1 MIRYIPG
8 KTRIKVEFAK
18 NITLGDIIMFVFC
31 LAGVGLILLSKGFGE
46 YKIWFALGWGIISI
60 ALFLPVEEGM
70 RLYSSI
76 GLVVR
81 FTAFRKKYIN
91 AHDKVRGYRDM
102 SEITPFIKID
112 KDEQGNHLYMNF
124 GEYYGMA
131 IEIKPI
137 ALELMQEDGQDD
149 MINTFARGL
158 RRMTQGQSA
167 MIVKTIRPVRFDEF
181 LKNDDEKYE
190 LLNRLYEQGY
200 YTENEMYSRG
210 EIFRERVAFLQ
221 NAMNAEPILQNFFY
235 LVIFGTD
242 KTALRDTCLGVIGD
256 LMAGQNSLNSHILA
270 NQELI
275 VFLKSNYKQIFSE
288 KEAQNLPPS
297 QFRDWILPK
306 KIEFKTA
313 KMVMDGKNYRQLCLS
328 NYPNVVGNAWAAQMF
343 SMDDTRVVLKML
355 PIDKEK
361 GARAIDKVIMEKE
374 SKMDRTYSE
383 SKRIEQQNDLDSLRL
398 LLTELKSNNE
408 MLYDVSIHF
417 TVLEE
422 QRRELKAVLRQE
434 GYRVNDMFGRQVDAF
449 ISSNISRLQN
459 IKSCTRN
466 MPTTTIA
473 ASFPFVAAYMQD
485 PKGFYLG
492 LTTSGYPVF
501 ADFFRRDAKMGRIN
515 SNMMIIG
522 KSGSGKSYATKTIL
536 SNLAADR
543 TKMFILDPEQE
554 YETLTYNLGGKVIDV
569 GSNRSGILNP
579 FHIMASLEDI
589 DNMQQD
595 IRQSEQDGN
604 EDDEGAIEGSGFTNK
619 TFYTHLQ
626 FLEQFFSV
634 ILEGISP
641 DAFELL
647 NTLIVDLYKMKNIS
661 EKTDLTTLTAKDY
674 PIFDD
679 LYHLIEKKLKSE
691 TDQYLKTN
699 YLVLKTYIQ
708 KFATGGR
715 NSDLW
720 NGPTS
725 LVTDEVLITF
735 NFQTLFASK
744 NNKLANAQ
752 MLLIFKYLNN
762 EIINNKKFNEQ
773 YKKTYGLDIKR
784 QIVVAVDEAHMF
796 IDPDFPVALN
806 FMAEMAK
813 RIRKYQGMQI
823 VITQNI
829 KDFLG
834 TQEIQRRSAAIINA
848 SQYSLIFQMA
858 PNDMSDLLK
867 LYSSAGGINKTEQ
880 ERIVTA
886 PLGQCFLISGPISR
900 QFVKIIALPTCKRV
914 MGEG

>member
-1 MIRYIPG
+1 MVRYIPG

-18 NITLGDIIMFVFC
+18 NITLGDIIMFLFC
-31 LAGVGLILLSKGFGE
+31 IAGLGLILLSQGFGQ
-46 YKIWFALGWGIISI
+46 YKLWFAMAWGVISI
-60 ALFLPVEEGM
+60 SLFIPIDEGL

-76 GLVVR
+76 GLLLR

-91 AHDKVRGYRDM
+91 VAGKVRGYRNM
-102 SEITPFIKID
+102 AEITPFISID
-112 KDEQGNHLYMNF
+112 SGKYLNM
-124 GEYYGMA
+124 GEYYGMV
-131 IEIKPI
+131 IEIKPV
-137 ALELMQEDGQDD
+137 ALELMQEGAQDD
-149 MINTFARGL
+149 LINTFARGL
-158 RRMTQGQSA
+158 RRMSGNQSA
-167 MIVKTIRPVRFDEF
+167 MIVKARRPVRFDEF
-181 LKNDDEKYE
+181 LKNDDEKYA

-200 YTENEMYSRG
+200 YTEGELESRNL
-210 EIFRERVAFLQ
+210 IFRERVTFLQ
-221 NAMNAEPILQNFFY
+221 NAMNAEPILQDFFY
-235 LVIFGTD
+235 LVVFGMD
-242 KTALRDTCLGVIGD
+242 KTNLEETIVGITNDLG
-256 LMAGQNSLNSHILA
+256 AGQNGLTSNVLTGKN
-270 NQELI
+270 LI
-275 VFLKSNYKQIFSE
+275 VFLKSNYKEIFSE
-288 KEAQNLPPS
+288 READNLPPS
-297 QFRDWILPK
+297 QYRNWILPK

-313 KMVMDGKNYRQLCLS
+313 RMLMDGKHYRQFCIS
-328 NYPNVVGNAWAAQMF
+328 NYPSMVGNAWAADMF
-343 SMDDTRVVLKML
+343 SMEDSRVVLKML

-361 GARAIDKVIMEKE
+361 GERAIDRVIMEKE
-374 SKMDRTYSE
+374 SKLDRTYTE
-383 SKRIEQQNDLDSLRL
+383 SKRIEQQNDLDSLRML
-398 LLTELKSNNE
+398 LNELKSNNE

-422 QRRELKAVLRQE
+422 RRKELKAVLRQD
-434 GYRVNDMFGRQVDAF
+434 GYRINEMFGRQVDAF
-449 ISSNISRLQN
+449 ISSNISRVQN
-459 IKSCTRN
+459 IKSCARN
-466 MPTTTIA
+466 MPTTLIA
-473 ASFPFVAAYMQD
+473 SSFPFVAAYMQD
-485 PKGFYLG
+485 PKGFFLG
-492 LTTSGYPVF
+492 STTSGYPVF
-501 ADFFRRDAKMGRIN
+501 ADFFMRDSKAGRIN

-554 YETLTYNLGGKVIDV
+554 YEVLTKNLGGKVIDV
-569 GSNRSGILNP
+569 GSNKSGILNP

-595 IRQSEQDGN
+595 LAESEIPQYDEDGN
-604 EDDEGAIEGSGFTNK
+604 EIETEVSGFTNK

-626 FLEQFFSV
+626 FLEQFFKI
-634 ILEGISP
+634 ILEGISS

-647 NTLIVDLYKMKNIS
+647 NTLIAELYRSKGIS
-661 EKTDLTTLTAKDY
+661 EKSDLTKLQEEDY

-679 LYHLIEKKLKSE
+679 LYAMIQKKLKAE
-691 TDQYLKTN
+691 KDAYLKTN
-699 YLVLKTYIQ
+699 YLVLNTYIQ

-725 LVTDEVLITF
+725 IMTDEVLITF

-744 NNKLANAQ
+744 NNQLANAQ
-752 MLLIFKYLNN
+752 MLLVFKYLNN

-784 QIVVAVDEAHMF
+784 QVVVAVDEAHMF

-867 LYSSAGGINKTEQ
+867 LYSSAGGINKNEQ

-886 PLGQCFLISGPISR
+886 PRGRCFLISGPVNR
-900 QFVKIIALPTCKRV
+900 QFVDIVALPTCRVV

>member
-18 NITLGDIIMFVFC
+18 NITLGDIIMFIFC
-31 LAGVGLILLSKGFGE
+31 LAGLGLILLSQGFGQ
-46 YKIWFALGWGIISI
+46 YKLWFAIAWGAISVSMFI
-60 ALFLPVEEGM
+60 PIDEGL

-76 GLVVR
+76 GLLLR

-91 AHDKVRGYRDM
+91 VVDKVRGYRNM
-102 SEITPFIKID
+102 SEITPFISID
-112 KDEQGNHLYMNF
+112 SGKYINL
-124 GEYYGMA
+124 GEYFGMVL
-131 IEIKPI
+131 EIKPV
-137 ALELMQEDGQDD
+137 ALELMQEPAQDSL
-149 MINTFARGL
+149 IHTFARGL
-158 RRMTQGQSA
+158 RRMTGNQSA
-167 MIVKTIRPVRFDEF
+167 MIIKTRRPVRFDEF

-200 YTENEMYSRG
+200 YTADELDSRNL
-210 EIFRERVAFLQ
+210 IFRERVSFLQ
-221 NAMNAEPILQNFFY
+221 NAMNAEPILQDFFY
-235 LVIFGTD
+235 LVIFGGD
-242 KTALRDTCLGVIGD
+242 KTNLEETAIGIVGD
-256 LMAGQNSLNSHILA
+256 LGSGQNSLNSHILT
-270 NQELI
+270 NKELI
-275 VFLKSNYKQIFSE
+275 VFLKSNYKEVFSE
-288 KEAQNLPPS
+288 READNLPPS
-297 QFRDWILPK
+297 QYRNWILPK

-313 KMVMDGKNYRQLCLS
+313 RMLMEGKHYRQFCIS
-328 NYPNVVGNAWAAQMF
+328 NYPSVVGNAWAANMF
-343 SMDDTRVVLKML
+343 AMEDSRVVLKML

-361 GARAIDKVIMEKE
+361 GEKAIDRVIMEKE
-374 SKMDRTYSE
+374 SKLDRTHTE
-383 SKRIEQQNDLDSLRL
+383 SKRIEQQNDLDSLRI

-422 QRRELKAVLRQE
+422 RRKEVKAVLRQE
-434 GYRVNDMFGRQVDAF
+434 GYRINEMFGRQVDAF

-473 ASFPFVAAYMQD
+473 SAFPFVAAYMQD
-485 PKGFYLG
+485 PKGFYIG
-492 LTTSGYPVF
+492 YTTSGYPVF
-501 ADFFRRDAKMGRIN
+501 ADFFVRDSKAGRIN

-554 YETLTYNLGGKVIDV
+554 YETLTKNLGGKVIDV
-569 GSNRSGILNP
+569 GSNKSGILNP

-595 IRQSEQDGN
+595 LEDAGQLHN
-604 EDDEGAIEGSGFTNK
+604 EDGEEVEVSGFTNK

-626 FLEQFFSV
+626 FLEQFFKI
-634 ILEGISP
+634 ILQGISS

-647 NTLIVDLYKMKNIS
+647 NTTIAELYRSKGIS
-661 EKTDLTTLTAKDY
+661 EKSDLTKLKAEDY

-679 LYHLIEKKLKSE
+679 LYTLIENKLKVE
-691 TDQYLKTN
+691 KDQYLKTN

-725 LVTDEVLITF
+725 IMTDEVLITF

-744 NNKLANAQ
+744 NDQLANAQ
-752 MLLIFKYLNN
+752 MLLVFKYLNN

-784 QIVVAVDEAHMF
+784 QVVVAVDEAHMF

-867 LYSSAGGINKTEQ
+867 LYSSAGGINKNEQ

-886 PLGQCFLISGPISR
+886 PRGRCFLISGPVNR
-900 QFVKIIALPTCKRV
+900 QFVDIVALPTCRVV

>member
-8 KTRIKVEFAK
+8 KTRIKIEFAK
-18 NITLGDIIMFVFC
+18 NITLGDIIVFLFC
-31 LAGVGLILLSKGFGE
+31 LVGLGLILLSKGFGE
-46 YKIWFALGWGIISI
+46 YKLWFAAAWGVISI
-60 ALFLPVEEGM
+60 SLFIPIDEGL

-76 GLVVR
+76 GLLLR

-91 AHDKVRGYRDM
+91 VKGKVRGYRNM
-102 SEITPFIKID
+102 SEITPFISIETGKYI
-112 KDEQGNHLYMNF
+112 NL
-124 GEYYGMA
+124 GEYFGMV
-131 IEIKPI
+131 IEIKPV
-137 ALELMQEDGQDD
+137 ALELMQESGQDAL
-149 MINTFARGL
+149 INTFARGL
-158 RRMTQGQSA
+158 RRMTQNQSA
-167 MIVKTIRPVRFDEF
+167 MIIKTRRPVRFDEF
-181 LKNDDEKYE
+181 LRNDDEKYE

-200 YTENEMYSRG
+200 YTDGEIAARG
-210 EIFRERVAFLQ
+210 EIFRERVGFLQ
-221 NAMNAEPILQNFFY
+221 NAMNAEPILQNNFY
-235 LVIFGTD
+235 LVVFGVEKGGLEETV
-242 KTALRDTCLGVIGD
+242 RGMVGD
-256 LMAGQNSLNSHILA
+256 LRAGQNNLNARLLTDR
-270 NQELI
+270 ELV
-275 VFLKSNYKQIFSE
+275 VFLKSNYREVFSE
-288 KEAQNLPPS
+288 READNLPPS
-297 QFRDWILPK
+297 QYRDWILPK

-313 KMVMDGKNYRQLCLS
+313 RMLMDGKHYRQLCVS
-328 NYPNVVGNAWAAQMF
+328 NYPSVVGNAWSAIMF
-343 SMDDTRVVLKML
+343 SMPDTRVVLKML

-361 GARAIDKVIMEKE
+361 GERAIDRVIMEKE
-374 SKMDRTYSE
+374 SKLDRTHTE
-383 SKRIEQQNDLDSLRL
+383 SKRIEQQNDLDSLRIL
-398 LLTELKSNNE
+398 LNELKSNNE

-422 QRRELKAVLRQE
+422 RRKELKAILRQE
-434 GYRVNDMFGRQVDAF
+434 GYRVNEMFGRQVDAYV
-449 ISSNISRLQN
+449 SSNISRLQN
-459 IKSCTRN
+459 IKSCARN

-473 ASFPFVAAYMQD
+473 SAFPFVASYMQD
-485 PKGFYLG
+485 PKGFFIG
-492 LTTSGYPVF
+492 FTTSNYPVF
-501 ADFFRRDAKMGRIN
+501 ADFFMRDSKMGRIN

-536 SNLAADR
+536 ANLAADR

-554 YETLTYNLGGKVIDV
+554 YDTLTKNLGGKVIDV
-569 GSNRSGILNP
+569 GTNKSGILNP

-589 DNMQQD
+589 DNMQRD
-595 IRQSEQDGN
+595 LEEAKEWE
-604 EDDEGAIEGSGFTNK
+604 EDYDEEGGEERVENGGFTNK

-626 FLEQFFSV
+626 FLEQFFKI
-634 ILEGISP
+634 ILQGISS

-647 NTLIVDLYKMKNIS
+647 NTLVVELYHTKGIS
-661 EKTDLTTLTAKDY
+661 EKSDLTKLSATDY

-679 LYHLIEKKLKSE
+679 LYALIEKKLKTE
-691 TDQYLKTN
+691 KDTYLKTN

-708 KFATGGR
+708 KFSTGGR

-725 LVTDEVLITF
+725 IVTDEVLITF

-744 NNKLANAQ
+744 NNQLANAQ

-773 YKKTYGLDIKR
+773 YKKKYGLDIKR
-784 QIVVAVDEAHMF
+784 QVVVAVDEAHMF

-858 PNDMSDLLK
+858 PNDMGDLLK
-867 LYSSAGGINKTEQ
+867 LYSSAGGINETEQ

-886 PLGQCFLISGPISR
+886 PLGRCFLISGPVSR
-900 QFVKIIALPTCKRV
+900 QFVDIKALPLCAHV